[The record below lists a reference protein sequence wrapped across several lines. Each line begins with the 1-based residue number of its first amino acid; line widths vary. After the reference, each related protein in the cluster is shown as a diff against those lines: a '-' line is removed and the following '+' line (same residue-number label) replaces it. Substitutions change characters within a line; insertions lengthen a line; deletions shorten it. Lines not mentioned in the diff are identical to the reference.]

1 MRFEAYPSEIAAL
14 PALSDGERLDYFLM
28 RAFETEE
35 FWALKQG
42 TEWLTRPL
50 TEEING
56 FAAGQLILPAWCYRH
71 YAMDA
76 ALDIWT
82 DCRPASVS
90 LEYFIEEEIP
100 RLIEQDIVLDIMP
113 RNDQPGCMIT
123 AHRLSS
129 IFEGIMDAGEY
140 RLEG

>member
-14 PALSDGERLDYFLM
+14 PSLSDGERLDYFLL

-35 FWALKQG
+35 AWMLKQG
-42 TEWLTRPL
+42 ALWFSRPL
-50 TEEING
+50 ENEVNG
-56 FAAGQLILPAWCYRH
+56 FAAGQRILPVWCYRH

-76 ALDIWT
+76 ALEIWT

-100 RLIEQDIVLDIMP
+100 RLIEQDIVLDVMP
-113 RNDQPGCMIT
+113 RDSEPGCLIT
-123 AHRLSS
+123 PHRLSS
-129 IFEGIMDAGEY
+129 IFEGIMNAGEY